1 MYEKGIVSETCE
13 SNTPSFRI
21 IISNLPFSTLSQ
33 LAKPPSL
40 TPYVKAKKKILLTTP
55 SPSQVITMTK
65 SNRAVDNVPGSTKRS
80 RAFRV
85 SIE

>member
-40 TPYVKAKKKILLTTP
+40 TPYVKAKKYC
-55 SPSQVITMTK
+55 
-65 SNRAVDNVPGSTKRS
+65 
-80 RAFRV
+80 
-85 SIE
+85 

>member
-13 SNTPSFRI
+13 SNTPYFRI

-40 TPYVKAKKKILLTTP
+40 TPYVKAKKNIANDSEFESSNYNDKIKL
-55 SPSQVITMTK
+55 
-65 SNRAVDNVPGSTKRS
+65 S
-80 RAFRV
+80 RR
-85 SIE
+85 

>member
-1 MYEKGIVSETCE
+1 M
-13 SNTPSFRI
+13 
-21 IISNLPFSTLSQ
+21 LSY

-40 TPYVKAKKKILLTTP
+40 TPYVKAKKILLTTP
-55 SPSQVITMTK
+55 SSCQVITMTK
-65 SNRAVDNVPGSTKRS
+65 SNGAVGNVPGSTKRS

>member
-1 MYEKGIVSETCE
+1 MYEKGIVSQTCE

-40 TPYVKAKKKILLTTP
+40 TPYVKAKKNIVNDSELESSNYNDKIKL
-55 SPSQVITMTK
+55 
-65 SNRAVDNVPGSTKRS
+65 S
-80 RAFRV
+80 RR
-85 SIE
+85 

>member
-40 TPYVKAKKKILLTTP
+40 TPYVKAKKNIANDSELESSNYNDKIKL
-55 SPSQVITMTK
+55 
-65 SNRAVDNVPGSTKRS
+65 S
-80 RAFRV
+80 RR
-85 SIE
+85 

>member
-40 TPYVKAKKKILLTTP
+40 TPYAKAKKNIANDSEFESSNYNDKIKL
-55 SPSQVITMTK
+55 
-65 SNRAVDNVPGSTKRS
+65 S
-80 RAFRV
+80 RR
-85 SIE
+85 